1 MIRLV
6 ICKNDGGSPSLPP
19 SESSPFTKNGRER
32 SKSDSAHAYLVLKNA
47 YRIFYGE
54 ELPKIVKNEKGR
66 PFFCKTVSPN
76 FRENGQAQASFD
88 FQENGQ
94 TQASFNFQENG
105 QTQASFNFQKNGQT
119 QASFENPRDFDFNI
133 THTDGLCAVA
143 FLSGEGR
150 IGVDAEYEKKV
161 KNADKIYK
169 RHLKNINKT
178 LHNSLRDVE
187 IFVTELRNN
196 SLEILNTVPVSELDF
211 EKGIV
216 LADGGSLS
224 LSSDGFFTLWTLAE
238 AAVKAEG
245 GGFESLGEVPKIL
258 ERSHS
263 LSLRYKTADG
273 EWVISLCHHL

>member
-6 ICKNDGGSPSLPP
+6 ICKNDGESPSLPP
-19 SESSPFTKNGRER
+19 SESSKFTKNGRER

-47 YRIFYGE
+47 YRIFSGE

-76 FRENGQAQASFD
+76 FRENGQTQASFD

-94 TQASFNFQENG
+94 TQASLNFQENR
-105 QTQASFNFQKNGQT
+105 QTQASFKNP
-119 QASFENPRDFDFNI
+119 SDFDFNI

-143 FLSGEGR
+143 FLSGNGR
-150 IGVDAEYEKKV
+150 IGVDVECEKEV
-161 KNADKIYK
+161 KNADKIYE

-178 LHNSLRDVE
+178 LHNTLKDVE

-211 EKGIV
+211 EKGV
-216 LADGGSLS
+216 TLADGGSLS

-238 AAVKAEG
+238 ATVKAEG
-245 GGFESLGEVPKIL
+245 GGFESLREVPKLL

-263 LSLRYKTADG
+263 LSLRYKTADCD
-273 EWVISLCHHL
+273 WVISLCHLL